1 MHFFLRNEY
10 IPTLKCLCCFFTYF
24 LAKKNGILTVNL
36 YVLQVLQDVTKE
48 EFILIMD
55 VLRSQ
60 NSMSTVQGRQQLVE
74 IVTEQADLD
83 QTFEVSFDFTSRS
96 QKTNK
101 L

>member
-1 MHFFLRNEY
+1 M
-10 IPTLKCLCCFFTYF
+10 CCFFTYF
-24 LAKKNGILTVNL
+24 LTKKNGILTVNL

-96 QKTNK
+96 QKTSK